1 MPTRFTSGGVINPS
15 DAPPEVAP
23 ATGTARGDAS
33 GPGKPTGTRSDGSPK
48 GGFSGRPHAPAGR
61 PAGAS
66 AAMNASNV
74 GFRMLR
80 NAGWNVG
87 EGLGKTKQG
96 ATEPLRVVRKTSRRG
111 VGGEDPAEGCAIG
124 DLDETRSVAGARH
137 AKRPRPSDERDG
149 ARLKSHLAE
158 TQRGTK
164 KKNVGD
170 EKRRRAA
177 AADAFARAA
186 ASAFDAP
193 SANADVNPLL
203 RRRARNSTGDLSANN
218 PLRGLF

>member
-1 MPTRFTSGGVINPS
+1 
-15 DAPPEVAP
+15 
-23 ATGTARGDAS
+23 
-33 GPGKPTGTRSDGSPK
+33 
-48 GGFSGRPHAPAGR
+48 
-61 PAGAS
+61 
-66 AAMNASNV
+66 
-74 GFRMLR
+74 MLR

-137 AKRPRPSDERDG
+137 AKRPRASDERDG
-149 ARLKSHLAE
+149 ARLKRAAE
-158 TQRGTK
+158 TQRGT
-164 KKNVGD
+164 KNVGD

>member
-1 MPTRFTSGGVINPS
+1 
-15 DAPPEVAP
+15 
-23 ATGTARGDAS
+23 
-33 GPGKPTGTRSDGSPK
+33 
-48 GGFSGRPHAPAGR
+48 
-61 PAGAS
+61 
-66 AAMNASNV
+66 
-74 GFRMLR
+74 MLR

-111 VGGEDPAEGCAIG
+111 VGGDDQEESRVIG
-124 DLDETRSVAGARH
+124 NLDETRSVAGARH

-149 ARLKSHLAE
+149 AREAAQTEKRH
-158 TQRGTK
+158 GT
-164 KKNVGD
+164 KNVGD

-186 ASAFDAP
+186 GRAFDAP
-193 SANADVNPLL
+193 SADADVNPLL
-203 RRRARNSTGDLSANN
+203 RRRARDHTGNLSANN

>member
-1 MPTRFTSGGVINPS
+1 
-15 DAPPEVAP
+15 
-23 ATGTARGDAS
+23 
-33 GPGKPTGTRSDGSPK
+33 
-48 GGFSGRPHAPAGR
+48 
-61 PAGAS
+61 
-66 AAMNASNV
+66 MNASNV

-111 VGGEDPAEGCAIG
+111 VGGDDQEESRVIG
-124 DLDETRSVAGARH
+124 NLDETRSVAGKGH

-149 ARLKSHLAE
+149 AREAAE
-158 TQRGTK
+158 TKALGT
-164 KKNVGD
+164 KNVGD

-177 AADAFARAA
+177 AADAF
-186 ASAFDAP
+186 DAP
-193 SANADVNPLL
+193 SADADVNPLL
-203 RRRARNSTGDLSANN
+203 RRRARDHTGNLSANN

>member
-1 MPTRFTSGGVINPS
+1 
-15 DAPPEVAP
+15 
-23 ATGTARGDAS
+23 
-33 GPGKPTGTRSDGSPK
+33 
-48 GGFSGRPHAPAGR
+48 
-61 PAGAS
+61 
-66 AAMNASNV
+66 MNASNV

-96 ATEPLRVVRKTSRRG
+96 ATEPLRVARKTSRRG
-111 VGGEDPAEGCAIG
+111 VGGEDPAEGPGSGPSDKA
-124 DLDETRSVAGARH
+124 LSVVGARR
-137 AKRPRPSDERDG
+137 AKRPRPSEARDG
-149 ARLKSHLAE
+149 ASDARTSAAAAK
-158 TQRGTK
+158 TG
-164 KKNVGD
+164 KNVGD

-193 SANADVNPLL
+193 SADADVNPLL
-203 RRRARNSTGDLSANN
+203 RRRARDHNRDLSANN